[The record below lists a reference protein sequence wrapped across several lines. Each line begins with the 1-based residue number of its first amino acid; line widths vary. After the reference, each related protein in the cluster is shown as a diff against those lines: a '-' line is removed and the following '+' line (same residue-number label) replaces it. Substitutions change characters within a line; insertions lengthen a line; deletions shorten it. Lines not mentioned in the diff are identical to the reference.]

1 MSREQALVQQF
12 RGDGDAIREAMLE
25 LAGGWSATVLREA
38 RLTDAAFAA
47 LVEGLADPHPRVR
60 WWCISLLD
68 HVPDVRAVAA
78 IEPLLDDPV
87 PRVRRNAA
95 HALGCLACK
104 PEWCG
109 AVAPETVAKLEALA
123 TADENARVR
132 RDASIALLSVR
143 STSAEP
149 LKSS

>member
-1 MSREQALVQQF
+1 VNREQELVQQF
-12 RGDGDAIREAMLE
+12 RGDGDAIREALLE

-38 RLTDAAFAA
+38 TLTDAAFAA
-47 LVEGLADPHPRVR
+47 LVEGLSDPHPRVR

-68 HVPDVRAVAA
+68 HVPDIRAIAA

-104 PEWCG
+104 PEWRG
-109 AVAPETVAKLEALA
+109 AVAPEAVTKLEALA
-123 TADENARVR
+123 VSDENARVR
-132 RDASIALLSVR
+132 RDASIALLTVR
-143 STSAEP
+143 PA
-149 LKSS
+149 

>member
-1 MSREQALVQQF
+1 VTREQELVQQF

-25 LAGGWSATVLREA
+25 LAGGWSATVLRDA
-38 RLTDAAFAA
+38 KLTDAAFEA
-47 LVEGLADPHPRVR
+47 LVEGLSDPHPRVR

-68 HVPDVRAVAA
+68 HVPDIRAIGA
-78 IEPLLDDPV
+78 IEPLLDDPI

-109 AVAPETVAKLEALA
+109 AVAPGTVAKLEALA
-123 TADENARVR
+123 AHDENARVR
-132 RDASIALLSVR
+132 RDASIALLTVR
-143 STSAEP
+143 AG
-149 LKSS
+149 

>member
-1 MSREQALVQQF
+1 
-12 RGDGDAIREAMLE
+12 
-25 LAGGWSATVLREA
+25 
-38 RLTDAAFAA
+38 
-47 LVEGLADPHPRVR
+47 VR

-109 AVAPETVAKLEALA
+109 ALAAETVAKLESLA
-123 TADENARVR
+123 ASDDNARVR
-132 RDASIALLSVR
+132 RDASIALLTVR
-143 STSAEP
+143 PA
-149 LKSS
+149 

>member
-1 MSREQALVQQF
+1 
-12 RGDGDAIREAMLE
+12 
-25 LAGGWSATVLREA
+25 
-38 RLTDAAFAA
+38 
-47 LVEGLADPHPRVR
+47 
-60 WWCISLLD
+60 
-68 HVPDVRAVAA
+68 VPDLRAIAA

-109 AVAPETVAKLEALA
+109 TVGPETVARLEALA
-123 TADENARVR
+123 TSDENARVR

-143 STSAEP
+143 GA
-149 LKSS
+149 

>member
-1 MSREQALVQQF
+1 MQQF
-12 RGDGDAIREAMLE
+12 RGDGDAIREAMFE

-38 RLTDAAFAA
+38 VLSDAAFAA
-47 LVEGLADPHPRVR
+47 LVQGLSDPHPRVR

-68 HVPDVRAVAA
+68 HVPDVRAIAA
-78 IEPLLDDPV
+78 LEPLLDDPV

-109 AVAPETVAKLEALA
+109 TVDAETVSKLEHLA
-123 TADENARVR
+123 VHDENARVR

>member
-1 MSREQALVQQF
+1 MTREQELVQQF

-38 RLTDAAFAA
+38 QLTDAAFAA
-47 LVEGLADPHPRVR
+47 LVEGLSDPHPRVR
-60 WWCISLLD
+60 WWSITLLD
-68 HVPDVRAVAA
+68 HAPDLRAISA

-109 AVAPETVAKLEALA
+109 TVALETVAKLEALA
-123 TADENARVR
+123 TSDENARVR
-132 RDASIALLSVR
+132 RDASIALLTVR
-143 STSAEP
+143 SS
-149 LKSS
+149 

>member
-1 MSREQALVQQF
+1 MTREQELVQRF

-25 LAGGWSATVLREA
+25 LAGGWSATVLRDA
-38 RLTDAAFAA
+38 KLTDAAFGA

-68 HVPDVRAVAA
+68 HVPDIRAIAA
-78 IEPLLDDPV
+78 IEPLLDDPI

-95 HALGCLACK
+95 HALGCIACK

-109 AVAPETVAKLEALA
+109 AVALGTVAKLEALA
-123 TADENARVR
+123 VHDENARVR
-132 RDASIALLSVR
+132 RDASIALLTVR
-143 STSAEP
+143 SG
-149 LKSS
+149 